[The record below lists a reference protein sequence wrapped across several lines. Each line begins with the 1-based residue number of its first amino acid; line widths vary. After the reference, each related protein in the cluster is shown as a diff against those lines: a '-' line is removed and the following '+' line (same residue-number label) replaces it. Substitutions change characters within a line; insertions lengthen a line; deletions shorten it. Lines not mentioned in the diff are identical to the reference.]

1 MNQGISKACLGLRYF
16 IKYAENANDVY
27 FEVIKD
33 CEKEIKLWCL
43 ITLFSNNMDDLWEN
57 VPDFIFEDLFLMKK
71 IETPRGVLD
80 YGVGYH
86 SKSMLSFKEQFKYI
100 RDKISH
106 KSFRYENGLI
116 FLDDEA
122 DTYFDFAWLEKL
134 VLSTIANTKNDFRKG
149 MSDVAIFS
157 LMLPEEEK
165 DFYKSWD
172 LGLIHLYRVTLL
184 TSNKNA
190 LANHFRDTGV
200 QSNQFTFDL
209 LFNAVKYKLG
219 QTRINSKNF
228 FLNPSSYLQQIFRDI
243 ENYFGG
249 YVHLELVS
257 NSVLDQWIKQ
267 PGFEDLSFQGKL
279 QYLINR
285 LKMEDVYAYNSIMVL
300 NIFET
305 LNLIEQGVFDID
317 HLYILRDA
325 KDFFVKVYA
334 NILFSGIYARSD
346 QDFALKQLL
355 SEKYSFDMHFVH
367 AKNVYKD
374 YVRAIKRALIE
385 ARDYHAPGEYQRY
398 LAGLMHHYEHLLED
412 AIENKDDQSLF
423 WNLRNALVHNQ
434 TQFDGDA
441 IRFYITGRNIP
452 LKHFN
457 KKKRE
462 WVSKEFVNQ
471 QIIWEMVIKEE
482 ELLKMMDELY
492 ELAGIS
498 TSVNIAKRYM
508 KKKKDQRN

>member
-16 IKYAENANDVY
+16 IKYAEKANDVY

-33 CEKEIKLWCL
+33 YEKEIKLWCL

-71 IETPRGVLD
+71 IETPKGVLD

-122 DTYFDFAWLEKL
+122 NTYFDFAWLEKL
-134 VLSTIANTKNDFRKG
+134 VLSTIANTKNIFQKG

-157 LMLPEEEK
+157 LMLPEEE

-184 TSNKNA
+184 TSNKKA
-190 LANHFRDTGV
+190 LANHFRDTGI

-228 FLNPSSYLQQIFRDI
+228 FLNPSSYLQRIFRDI

-300 NIFET
+300 NIF
-305 LNLIEQGVFDID
+305 
-317 HLYILRDA
+317 
-325 KDFFVKVYA
+325 
-334 NILFSGIYARSD
+334 
-346 QDFALKQLL
+346 
-355 SEKYSFDMHFVH
+355 
-367 AKNVYKD
+367 
-374 YVRAIKRALIE
+374 
-385 ARDYHAPGEYQRY
+385 
-398 LAGLMHHYEHLLED
+398 
-412 AIENKDDQSLF
+412 
-423 WNLRNALVHNQ
+423 
-434 TQFDGDA
+434 
-441 IRFYITGRNIP
+441 
-452 LKHFN
+452 
-457 KKKRE
+457 
-462 WVSKEFVNQ
+462 
-471 QIIWEMVIKEE
+471 
-482 ELLKMMDELY
+482 
-492 ELAGIS
+492 
-498 TSVNIAKRYM
+498 
-508 KKKKDQRN
+508 